1 MAEIAQM
8 ATVFVPVGDQERAL
22 EFYVDTLGFEKRSDF
37 NYDTGERWVEVVP
50 GGSATSVSLVA
61 ARDGEPAGIETR
73 ITFTTPDID
82 AYYAEL
88 RDRGVEVDAEI
99 MREGHPVVYWGG
111 APLAG
116 MPPMFRLRDP
126 DGNSFLI
133 VQQI

>member
-8 ATVFVPVGDQERAL
+8 ATVFVPVSDQERAL
-22 EFYVDTLGFEKRSDF
+22 EFYVETLGFEKRSDF

-50 GGSATSVSLVA
+50 GGTPTSVSLVA